1 VCSPLVSPAVV
12 EPWRGLC
19 YDPLGMQTPSK
30 SASAKAFQDWLDRV
44 ARPIEFATR
53 DECAHLGAVKNLGSF
68 VAEQVLSALANRVYP
83 KAIEA
88 RLVSLRDLF
97 VDFQRVLP
105 PHEQRRR
112 LQAAVAIVNTLRSV
126 ARELPGPPES
136 ETPRVVLE
144 SRSDEA
150 KQGGLW
156 NLPIRFAKG
165 VGPKRVGLLQRWK
178 IDTVEDALWTLPWRY
193 EDRSVMTPL
202 GDLVPGMTTS
212 ICGTVGK
219 CEAKRTRNRRL
230 SVLDVGVEDQTGRMQ
245 AVFFNQPYLEKV
257 LAIGTRVMMSGRV
270 IAGRQGWMVPR
281 MEVAQYEV
289 LGEDTESTLHVGR
302 IVPVYHE
309 TKGWTSR
316 QMRVLEKDLLE
327 EHARE
332 LHDCLP
338 VQLRARR
345 RLIPI
350 QEALRDVHFP
360 DAGADLALLEKGKTP
375 AHRRLAFEELFLLQ
389 TALATRQRSVQNE
402 PKQLT
407 FNPRT
412 PLLEKLSRLL
422 PFRLTAAQDRVIRE
436 IFHDMLAPRP
446 MNRLVQGDVGSGK
459 TAVALHALVMA
470 CGSGYQA
477 ALMAPTEILAEQHY
491 RNLSGLFEALGL
503 KVILMRGGD
512 KASVKTAQISRLASG
527 EIQVAIGTHALI
539 QKGVVFKNLGLAV
552 VDEQHKFGVLQ
563 RKTLIDKG
571 YKPDMLVL
579 TATPIPRTLAMTVYG
594 DLDVSVIDMLP
605 PGRKPVHTL
614 LFDQSQRRRAYQLLR
629 DELRNGRQAY
639 VVYPLIEESE
649 KTDLQA
655 AIQGAEQLQNGELA
669 EFRVGLLHGR
679 MKAAEKE
686 SVMAEFKAGAIH
698 ALVATT
704 VVEVGV
710 DVSNATIM
718 MIEHAERFGLAQL
731 HQLRGRV
738 GRAGHQ
744 SYCLLMVSGRWG
756 KGGARAGGLKGA
768 LVSDTADGHGPS
780 ASRERLEALV
790 RSNDGFVIAEEDL
803 RIRGPGEFFGFR
815 QWGMPEFRV
824 ANIVRDADLLQQA
837 RQEAF
842 ALLKID
848 PDLKAPAHQELR
860 DAMLRKWREKLELGS
875 VS

>member
-1 VCSPLVSPAVV
+1 
-12 EPWRGLC
+12 
-19 YDPLGMQTPSK
+19 M
-30 SASAKAFQDWLDRV
+30 
-44 ARPIEFATR
+44 
-53 DECAHLGAVKNLGSF
+53 KNLGSF
-68 VAEQVLSALANRVYP
+68 VAEQVLSVLANRVYP
-83 KAIEA
+83 RTVEA

-105 PHEQRRR
+105 PREQRRR
-112 LQAAVAIVNTLRSV
+112 LQAAMVIVNALRNV
-126 ARELPGPPES
+126 APELTESPEPDMS
-136 ETPRVVLE
+136 RAVPD
-144 SRSDEA
+144 SRSNGP

-165 VGPKRVGLLQRWK
+165 VGPKRIGLLQRWK

-257 LAIGTRVMMSGRV
+257 LAVGTRVMMSGRV

-316 QMRVLEKDLLE
+316 QMRVLERDLLE
-327 EHARE
+327 
-332 LHDCLP
+332 
-338 VQLRARR
+338 V
-345 RLIPI
+345 
-350 QEALRDVHFP
+350 
-360 DAGADLALLEKGKTP
+360 
-375 AHRRLAFEELFLLQ
+375 
-389 TALATRQRSVQNE
+389 
-402 PKQLT
+402 
-407 FNPRT
+407 
-412 PLLEKLSRLL
+412 
-422 PFRLTAAQDRVIRE
+422 
-436 IFHDMLAPRP
+436 
-446 MNRLVQGDVGSGK
+446 
-459 TAVALHALVMA
+459 A

-491 RNLSGLFEALGL
+491 RNLSGTFESLGL
-503 KVILMRGGD
+503 KATLMRGGD
-512 KASVKTAQISRLASG
+512 KASVKTSQISKLASG
-527 EIQVAIGTHALI
+527 DIQVVIGTHALI
-539 QKGVVFKNLGLAV
+539 QKGVAFKNLGLAV

-594 DLDVSVIDMLP
+594 DLDVSVIDELP

-655 AIQGAEQLQNGELA
+655 AMQGAEQLQNGELA
-669 EFRVGLLHGR
+669 GFRVGLLHGR

-686 SVMAEFKAGAIH
+686 AVMAEFKAGAIH

-710 DVSNATIM
+710 DVPNATVM

-744 SYCLLMVSGRWG
+744 SYCLLMVSGRWS
-756 KGGARAGGLKGA
+756 KGGARAGGLKGSLA
-768 LVSDTADGHGPS
+768 SDAVDTQGPS

-803 RIRGPGEFFGFR
+803 RIRGPGEFFGLR

-842 ALLKID
+842 ALL
-848 PDLKAPAHQELR
+848 
-860 DAMLRKWREKLELGS
+860 
-875 VS
+875 

>member
-1 VCSPLVSPAVV
+1 MLQKLETRNAPLAPPSLSGEGRCATIH
-12 EPWRGLC
+12 C
-19 YDPLGMQTPSK
+19 GMQTLSESD
-30 SASAKAFQDWLDRV
+30 SATPFQTWLDRI

-53 DECAHLGAVKNLGSF
+53 DEYAHLGAVKNLGSF
-68 VAEQVLSALANRVYP
+68 VAAQVLSALADRVYP
-83 KAIEA
+83 KTIEA
-88 RLVSLRDLF
+88 RLVTLRDLF
-97 VDFQRVLP
+97 IDFQRSLA

-112 LQAAVAIVNTLRSV
+112 LQAAVAILKALRGA
-126 ARELPGPPES
+126 AREPIG
-136 ETPRVVLE
+136 TADGE
-144 SRSDEA
+144 SRQAASEPHSDGV
-150 KQGGLW
+150 KRQGLW
-156 NLPIRFAKG
+156 NLPVRFAKG
-165 VGPKRVGLLQRWK
+165 VGPRRTGLLQRWN

-193 EDRSVMTPL
+193 EDRSVMTPI
-202 GDLVPGMTTS
+202 GDLVPGMVTS
-212 ICGTVGK
+212 ICGTIGK

-230 SVLDVGVEDQTGRMQ
+230 SILDVGVEDQTGRMQ
-245 AVFFNQPYLEKV
+245 TVFFNQPYLEKSFAV
-257 LAIGTRVMMSGRV
+257 GKRVMMSGRV

-289 LGEDTESTLHVGR
+289 VGEETESSLHVGR
-302 IVPVYHE
+302 IVPIYHE

-316 QMRVLEKDLLE
+316 QMRVLEKSLLD
-327 EHARE
+327 EHARDVR
-332 LHDCLP
+332 DCLP

-350 QEALRDVHFP
+350 QEALQDAHFP
-360 DAGADLALLEKGKTP
+360 KAGTDLTLLEQGKTP
-375 AHRRLAFEELFLLQ
+375 AHRRLAFEELLLLQ
-389 TALATRQRSVQNE
+389 TALATRQRSVRKE
-402 PKQLT
+402 PKGLQ

-412 PLLEKLSRLL
+412 PLLEKLDRLL
-422 PFRLTAAQDRVIRE
+422 PFRLTAAQDRVVRE
-436 IFHDMLAPRP
+436 IFGDMLAPRP

-459 TAVALHALVMA
+459 TAVALHAIVMA

-491 RNLSGLFEALGL
+491 RNLSGTFEALGL
-503 KVILMRGGD
+503 KAILMRGGD
-512 KASVKTAQISRLASG
+512 KASVKNAQVSQLASG
-527 EIQVAIGTHALI
+527 EIHVAIGTHALI
-539 QKGVVFKNLGLAV
+539 QKGVAFNKLGLAV

-594 DLDVSVIDMLP
+594 DLDVSVIDALP

-614 LFDQSQRRRAYQLLR
+614 LFDQTQRRRAYQILR

-655 AIQGAEQLQNGELA
+655 AIQGAEQLQNGEFA

-679 MKAAEKE
+679 MKTAEKE
-686 SVMAEFKAGAIH
+686 AVMAGFKAGDIH
-698 ALVATT
+698 VLVATT
-704 VVEVGV
+704 VIEVGV
-710 DVSNATIM
+710 DVPNATIM

-738 GRAGHQ
+738 GRACHQ
-744 SYCLLMVSGRWG
+744 SYCLMMASGRWG
-756 KGGARAGGLKGA
+756 KGAVGQLHP
-768 LVSDTADGHGPS
+768 SS

-824 ANIVRDADLLQQA
+824 ADIVRDADLLQQA

-842 ALLKID
+842 ALLKMD
-848 PDLKAPAHQELR
+848 PDLKAPAHQALR
-860 DAMLRKWREKLELGS
+860 DAMLRKWKEKLELGS
-875 VS
+875 IS